1 MVERMR
7 HYIEK
12 TPTLASAKTCR
23 DITLDEMMALCR
35 MKDKAGA
42 IALAFQLWTSKR
54 AQSNIEEPDQIKKAA
69 LPDGPTTRTV

>member
-42 IALAFQLWTSKR
+42 IALAFNYGR
-54 AQSNIEEPDQIKKAA
+54 AKERRATLRN
-69 LPDGPTTRTV
+69 PTK